1 MITLDITTY
10 LDQIDEQRRAAL
22 KVMQGTAAKLH
33 NDLSCGATCDTQ
45 RYLND
50 IQKALD
56 VYDECI
62 EEKAIILRA
71 KEKGSTRL
79 QLRLQDCIIKAKTT
93 KK

>member
-10 LDQIDEQRRAAL
+10 LDQINEQQRAAL
-22 KVMQGTAAKLH
+22 QVMQGTAAKLH

-56 VYDECI
+56 VYDECV
-62 EEKAIILRA
+62 EEKSIILRA
-71 KEKGSTRL
+71 KENGRTRL
-79 QLRLQDCIIKAKTT
+79 QLRLQDCIIKA
-93 KK
+93 